1 MLILCTDDFNRVKLK
16 PVKDI
21 RGSDYINASYVNV
34 SQLSFSITYFHDMH
48 CLYLQGY
55 MTNTKYIAAQGEHIT
70 HAHSQCIIAP
80 NSGPLP
86 NTLEDFWKMI
96 MENKLRT
103 IVMLTKCFEER
114 VSYCTI

>member
-1 MLILCTDDFNRVKLK
+1 
-16 PVKDI
+16 
-21 RGSDYINASYVNV
+21 
-34 SQLSFSITYFHDMH
+34 
-48 CLYLQGY
+48 
-55 MTNTKYIAAQGEHIT
+55 MTNTKYIAAQGKHTT

-114 VSYCTI
+114 VSCYSIHYQIVLSSGSFPSNLVATT